1 MSMRKKITP
10 MSAIR
15 AKCIECC
22 CGNAAEVRRCEIADC
37 ALHPYRSG
45 HNPARASIGGNPRKC
60 DFPADSANSTKPFVN
75 RNHPEYENTFPPF
88 QAENVNSS
96 VKRR

>member
-1 MSMRKKITP
+1 MSKKITP

-45 HNPARASIGGNPRKC
+45 HNPERAGIGGNPRKC
-60 DFPADSANSTKPFVN
+60 DFPTDSANSTKLFANASRSEGKDAFVPV
-75 RNHPEYENTFPPF
+75 RPEN
-88 QAENVNSS
+88 ARSS
-96 VKRR
+96 ACRR

>member
-1 MSMRKKITP
+1 MSKKITP

-45 HNPARASIGGNPRKC
+45 HNPARAGIGGN
-60 DFPADSANSTKPFVN
+60 
-75 RNHPEYENTFPPF
+75 
-88 QAENVNSS
+88 
-96 VKRR
+96 RR